1 MPSRY
6 LESTVLY
13 IFGVKEKKEK
23 NILSYL
29 REREEESLI
38 VIHSRSS
45 RYTNI
50 KDADVCI
57 VKQGANKSIPLRKRE
72 KKRKCTMNRS
82 SDS

>member
-1 MPSRY
+1 MRDDKVRNAESVTRMPSRY

-50 KDADVCI
+50 KRC
-57 VKQGANKSIPLRKRE
+57 
-72 KKRKCTMNRS
+72 
-82 SDS
+82 